1 MANQLNMNGL
11 TLTDSKH
18 AAAMPNG
25 PNGRPAYIPPHLRGQ
40 PVRGGPPPMDGPAA
54 LPPGGDPGLGGS
66 AWGNP
71 RCVLLTTII
80 ALQTILASIFIQQA
94 NGIIVP

>member
-11 TLTDSKH
+11 SLTDSKH
-18 AAAMPNG
+18 AATM

-40 PVRGGPPPMDGPAA
+40 PVRSGPPPMDGPAT
-54 LPPGGDPGLGGS
+54 LPPAGDSGLGGS

-71 RCVLLTTII
+71 RCVFSTKRT
-80 ALQTILASIFIQQA
+80 
-94 NGIIVP
+94 

>member
-11 TLTDSKH
+11 SLNDSKH
-18 AAAMPNG
+18 AGGM

-40 PVRGGPPPMDGPAA
+40 PGRSGPPPMDGPPT
-54 LPPGGDPGLGGS
+54 LSPGGDPGLGAS

-71 RCVLLTTII
+71 RSVHSTRKTVQNLSFLR
-80 ALQTILASIFIQQA
+80 L
-94 NGIIVP
+94 